1 MNCGCPGDLRT
12 LQVES
17 IRTCPNSDIFRNQDI
32 SGLLSNDGWTA
43 MTIERR
49 AYRREGEERRRE
61 ALLFAAIEI
70 IAESGPGA
78 ATVRAIADRAGVT
91 PGLIRHYFASKD
103 ELTRTAY
110 VTMMA
115 QMAAENKAAID
126 AIPGDAV
133 TRVAVCVA
141 NWLRPSVMEPGAL
154 IAWAG
159 FVPAIRADMATRAA
173 HAATYLA
180 FRGQWEEL
188 ITALPQHATKRADEI
203 RALATACNG
212 MIDGLWFE
220 GALQPE
226 TLDPDTLAAIGLD
239 AIGALLGLDLKAA
252 LPAEI

>member
-1 MNCGCPGDLRT
+1 
-12 LQVES
+12 
-17 IRTCPNSDIFRNQDI
+17 
-32 SGLLSNDGWTA
+32 
-43 MTIERR
+43 MTQERR

-61 ALLFAAIEI
+61 ALLTAAIDI

-78 ATVRAIADRAGVT
+78 ATVRAIAERAGVT
-91 PGLIRHYFASKD
+91 PGLIRHYFNSKD
-103 ELTRTAY
+103 ELSRAAY

-115 QMAAENKAAID
+115 RMAAENKAAID

-133 TRVAVCVA
+133 RRVAVSVV

-173 HAATYLA
+173 HAKTYLA
-180 FRGQWEEL
+180 FRGQWEDL
-188 ITALPQHATKRADEI
+188 IAALPTHANKAPDEI

-220 GALQPE
+220 GSLQPE

-239 AIGALLGLDLKAA
+239 AVGKILGLDLKAA
-252 LPAEI
+252 LPAA